1 MTSDR
6 DDRDALPESSTG
18 SGSTAELTDSEAVT
32 ARVAQIPPGA
42 LPRSGMGS
50 GLLAQ
55 QPTPSSE
62 APIAVAKVCPQCGA
76 EYETVDRFCPRDGS
90 PLRPKAGN
98 DPLVGRV
105 IAERYLI
112 ITKLGE

>member
-6 DDRDALPESSTG
+6 DDRDALPESTN
-18 SGSTAELTDSEAVT
+18 SGSTAELSESAAVT
-32 ARVAQIPPGA
+32 TRVASPPPGT

-55 QPTPSSE
+55 QPTPPGE
-62 APIAVAKVCPQCGA
+62 APIAVAKVCPQCGS

-90 PLRPKAGN
+90 PLRPKLGDDA
-98 DPLVGRV
+98 LVGRV
-105 IAERYLI
+105 IADRYLI
-112 ITKLGE
+112 IAKLGE